1 MERNGNRNETQWNET
16 ESKLEM
22 EWIWNGNCTQHNET
36 EWNDTLRS
44 GQERFIHLE
53 VQTRV

>member
-16 ESKLEM
+16 ASKLEM